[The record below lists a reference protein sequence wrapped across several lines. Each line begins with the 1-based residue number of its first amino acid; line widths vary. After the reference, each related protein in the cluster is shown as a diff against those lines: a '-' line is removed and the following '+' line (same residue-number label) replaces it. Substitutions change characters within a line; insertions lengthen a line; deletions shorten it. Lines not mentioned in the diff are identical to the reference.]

1 MGMKSI
7 MNFFRPTEQR
17 QPANADVSTLEAA
30 KTNCKS
36 SKSQPKVRKSA
47 TQNGSYIT
55 QTIQTDSQPNPNEI
69 SSLTLYQMP
78 SIALIWSPAIS
89 AAPHPP
95 KPQKM
100 PVICKHL
107 SGPDYDEYILRI
119 QTRTLGGILMEL
131 WAAAIY
137 NLFPYKNLPLPKDA
151 LLKTD
156 RCALIW
162 TSKPHLR
169 ASGSKVSQIPSDWN
183 VEQKERVWTDAEKK
197 KLDKFLT
204 GWA

>member
-30 KTNCKS
+30 KTNCES
-36 SKSQPKVRKSA
+36 SKSQPKVRESA

-69 SSLTLYQMP
+69 S
-78 SIALIWSPAIS
+78 
-89 AAPHPP
+89 
-95 KPQKM
+95 
-100 PVICKHL
+100 
-107 SGPDYDEYILRI
+107 
-119 QTRTLGGILMEL
+119 
-131 WAAAIY
+131 
-137 NLFPYKNLPLPKDA
+137 
-151 LLKTD
+151 
-156 RCALIW
+156 
-162 TSKPHLR
+162 
-169 ASGSKVSQIPSDWN
+169 KVSQIPSDCN